1 VPHYDAFHVPAPA
14 GPAAVNGSKPRADE
28 VAPPTGTAA
37 GRPGLPA
44 LTGDHAP
51 PGATGGVAV
60 WESRGSLGIR
70 LGIRAGSDTVRLFAA
85 NAFEPCLAL
94 PVLVALHSFGL
105 LGHCPV
111 WVWVVVVFVNSVLQQ
126 PGVNRWLGGGDLQ
139 GRLWLRLGLHLGL
152 VTTAMYLSGWGAILS
167 TGNLLALSVQ
177 LRWSGARAWRPAAVW
192 SLVGVTCGQ
201 AAIAQGW
208 VYSYVGEPDVHGMAL
223 LTALGTV
230 MCCRLLGRSAEQREC
245 AEAALRRSAERFCAL
260 VQDSS
265 DVVTVG
271 DEAGRIVYVSPA
283 ADRAMGYSP
292 DDICGTSYL
301 GLIHPEDLA
310 KAESMHAGVLI
321 DNGVERRDEV
331 RVRHADGKWHW
342 HEVTVRNL
350 LGNPAVQGIVA
361 SHRDVTERRAI
372 QELLAYDASHD
383 ALTGQLNRA
392 AFLRS
397 LEQALADAARERQQL
412 AVLFVDLDGFKR
424 VNDTLG
430 HDVGD
435 ALLVA
440 VGRMIQRN
448 ILGCDA
454 VGRLGGDEF
463 GVVLASVATP
473 EHAVAVAKRIV
484 DEMDRPFTVA
494 DKSLHARASIGIALS
509 GSDGGDAKELLR
521 RADTAMY
528 RAKRLKLSGWQLYV
542 EGMADDDADLV
553 ALEGDLRHAVRAGEL
568 RLQYQPIVALDR
580 HALVGVEALVRWE
593 HPSRGRLA
601 PQSFIPLAEQAGI
614 IAEVGEWVLEHACL
628 QVRQWQQCVSGAQRL
643 RLSVN
648 LAPAQLERE
657 SLVGTVMAILRRT
670 GFEPGDLVLEVTESA
685 LVDDKSAV
693 PQLVALSEQGIRI
706 ALDDFG
712 TGYSSLRYLIR
723 LPVDT
728 LKLDRCFVAELN
740 GTPEGSAVAE
750 AVLRLG
756 EVLHLDTVAEG
767 IESADQAGELA
778 LMGCQ
783 AGQGYYF
790 AEPLDAAAIDALLL
804 APTRDWPALLR
815 RPEIAGRQV
824 AGVPA
829 GFPLAGRRNGHQTSP

>member
-1 VPHYDAFHVPAPA
+1 MADAAVQPDLSRRPRTLPSSNVPPYDAVHAPAPA
-14 GPAAVNGSKPRADE
+14 GPPTANVAKPCSDGPCSDGVVWSADTAGGRA
-28 VAPPTGTAA
+28 
-37 GRPGLPA
+37 GLPA
-44 LTGDHAP
+44 VTGDDAP
-51 PGATGGVAV
+51 PGASGVLGQ
-60 WESRGSLGIR
+60 ENRGTVGV
-70 LGIRAGSDTVRLFAA
+70 RAGSDMVRLFAA

-94 PVLVALHSFGL
+94 PVLVALHEFGL

-139 GRLWLRLGLHLGL
+139 GRLWLRLGLHVGL
-152 VTTAMYLSGWGAILS
+152 VTTAMYLTGWGAILS
-167 TGNLLALSVQ
+167 TGNVLALSVQ

-192 SLVGVTCGQ
+192 SLVGVSCGQ
-201 AAIAQGW
+201 AAIALGW

-230 MCCRLLGRSAEQREC
+230 MCCHLLGRSAEQRED
-245 AEAALRRSAERFCAL
+245 AEAALRQSAERFRAL

-372 QELLAYDASHD
+372 QETLAYDASHD

-473 EHAVAVAKRIV
+473 
-484 DEMDRPFTVA
+484 
-494 DKSLHARASIGIALS
+494 
-509 GSDGGDAKELLR
+509 
-521 RADTAMY
+521 
-528 RAKRLKLSGWQLYV
+528 
-542 EGMADDDADLV
+542 DDADLV

-601 PQSFIPLAEQAGI
+601 PQTFIPLAEQAGI
-614 IAEVGEWVLEHACL
+614 IAELGEWVLEHACL
-628 QVRQWQQCVSGAQRL
+628 QVRQWQQCLAGPQRL

-740 GTPEGSAVAE
+740 GTPAWSALSMPSA
-750 AVLRLG
+750 
-756 EVLHLDTVAEG
+756 TV
-767 IESADQAGELA
+767 S
-778 LMGCQ
+778 
-783 AGQGYYF
+783 
-790 AEPLDAAAIDALLL
+790 
-804 APTRDWPALLR
+804 R
-815 RPEIAGRQV
+815 
-824 AGVPA
+824 
-829 GFPLAGRRNGHQTSP
+829 